1 MKEEGEVSVDI
12 TAVVVV
18 DFNDNDDLLTATG
31 FSVYFLCPTLS
42 KHLLNTTLLFSMFYT
57 KQTIR

>member
-18 DFNDNDDLLTATG
+18 VVVDFNDNDDLLTATG
-31 FSVYFLCPTLS
+31 STFYV
-42 KHLLNTTLLFSMFYT
+42 LL
-57 KQTIR
+57 